1 MDFPC
6 VLLLV
11 SLIVIK
17 AFFLFWSI
25 SGKKQDK
32 FYVKFEKDCKSD
44 LWADRRSVQTGGR
57 DVHSRLCPL
66 LPFLQ
71 TLKAEVQLPS
81 ARPTPSPD
89 ARKPNVSC
97 PACPPGRSEAL
108 VHGIEVLGRNAL
120 S

>member
-6 VLLLV
+6 ILLLV

-57 DVHSRLCPL
+57 DVHGRLCPL

-89 ARKPNVSC
+89 ARKRNVPC
-97 PACPPGRSEAL
+97 PACPPGRSAAL

>member
-32 FYVKFEKDCKSD
+32 FYVKFEDCKSD

-57 DVHSRLCPL
+57 DVHSRLCL
-66 LPFLQ
+66 LLLFLQ